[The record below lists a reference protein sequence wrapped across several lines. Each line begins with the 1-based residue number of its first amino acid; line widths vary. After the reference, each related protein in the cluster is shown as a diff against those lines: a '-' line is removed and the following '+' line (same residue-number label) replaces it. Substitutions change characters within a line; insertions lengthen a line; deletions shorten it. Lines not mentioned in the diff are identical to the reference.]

1 MVDARPF
8 LSCSM
13 DADTKP
19 PSHRRR
25 KGFRRIGVAQL
36 EPLLTT
42 AMRSSVSRTDRSRRR
57 PRLTRS
63 SRLVSSRTIGSRRR
77 RRRGIVV
84 RRRSHHTSSV
94 ATSLSIGPRI
104 ERDEDVRSR
113 SLAADR
119 STRPAVF
126 ALEMDFR
133 RRPDAPRR
141 PSAP

>member
-8 LSCSM
+8 LSCSV
-13 DADTKP
+13 DSDTRP

-25 KGFRRIGVAQL
+25 RGCRRIGVARL

-42 AMRSSVSRTDRSRRR
+42 AMRSSVYRTDRWRRR

-63 SRLVSSRTIGSRRR
+63 SRLASSRTIGSQRR

-84 RRRSHHTSSV
+84 RRRSHHNSGV
-94 ATSLSIGPRI
+94 AASLSVGPRI

-119 STRPAVF
+119 STRTTVF
-126 ALEMDFR
+126 PLEMDFP
-133 RRPDAPRR
+133 RRPDVPRR